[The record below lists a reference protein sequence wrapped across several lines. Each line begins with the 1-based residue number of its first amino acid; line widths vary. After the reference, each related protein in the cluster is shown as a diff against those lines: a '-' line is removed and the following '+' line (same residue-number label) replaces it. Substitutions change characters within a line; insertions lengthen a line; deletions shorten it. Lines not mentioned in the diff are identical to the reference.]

1 MAKLDVKSKLPLNGA
16 PAASIATEP
25 ALTGP
30 AAPVGNEASAFLE
43 NVELKGSEK
52 TPENLG
58 PGFAPPREAEALV
71 REINQAPDADREA
84 LLNAVE
90 ALRDDNAAAVRPTY
104 AVGVSLAERIYIIS
118 APGGP
123 RRRANLSFGPEPRE
137 LVWED
142 LGETDEAREQ
152 ALDALRA
159 DPLIKI
165 DGRYEERPL
174 ED

>member
-1 MAKLDVKSKLPLNGA
+1 MAKLEAKTKAALKDA
-16 PAASIATEP
+16 PVASVPSTPTP
-25 ALTGP
+25 AEA
-30 AAPVGNEASAFLE
+30 AAPLE
-43 NVELKGSEK
+43 NVDIKLSPEMA
-52 TPENLG
+52 ENLR
-58 PGFAPPREAEALV
+58 PMLD
-71 REINQAPDADREA
+71 Q
-84 LLNAVE
+84 VE
-90 ALRDDNAAAVRPTY
+90 ASLGDGDEPAPY
-104 AVGVSLAERIYIIS
+104 ATGVQAERIYIIS

-123 RRRANLSFGPEPRE
+123 RRRANLAFGPEPRE

-142 LGETDEAREQ
+142 LGDTDEAREH